1 MHHLLRRGVLP
12 LVFGLVLVPVVPAQ
26 PDWTLDLAGLP
37 TDLLIRGAA
46 PGDQAGYSV
55 AFGDVNGDG
64 VADLVVGAPGV
75 TVPGRTAAGAA
86 YVFYGRRSFAGL
98 ATIDLATQKPDVTV
112 LGEDQ
117 ADFLGTRVATGDVNG
132 DGRIDIVISGR
143 GVDVG
148 PRGETGGVY
157 VIHGKPNLPSLID
170 LDTTRADLTIY
181 GRTKFD
187 ETGGSLAVG
196 DVNHDGVDDILA
208 GAPNGD
214 PADRNDAGTVH
225 VFFGT
230 SKLPSGAVLD
240 LASRLADVTV
250 HGRYQFTHLG
260 ASLTVGDFNNDG
272 VDDLIIGSPY
282 ASQTKVRAGETYVV
296 YGRVLWSTPFILDLG
311 TGARPDFTVI
321 GRASDDNLS
330 TTVAVGDV
338 NQDGKNDLLTTA
350 LAAGPGWPGPIRKS
364 AGEAN
369 VIFGGTFG
377 PAFTWDLGT
386 TPPDIHVLGRA
397 AGDHLGQGGV
407 LADLDGDG
415 VRDIIVAASDATP
428 LSRTGAGM
436 AFLFRGGKFGGK
448 TTIDLSTAN
457 ADWEILGAASPD
469 HTGLDAVAA
478 GDFNGDGY
486 PDLALGTPSADFPSR
501 LGAGGVRILYGG
513 FARLLDPPKVGTR
526 MRIKIRARSYPGTF
540 RLGAAAFTGLT
551 GIPVGTRR
559 IPLDPD
565 ALFFTSLVATNVFQ
579 QFQGFLSGTGEAD
592 AAIAIPAIPGLAG
605 FTIYSAFALLD
616 TNAPSGMAASGNRLH
631 ITFVP

>member
-12 LVFGLVLVPVVPAQ
+12 LVFGLVLLPVVPAQ
-26 PDWTLDLAGLP
+26 PDWNLDLAGLP
-37 TDLLIRGAA
+37 TDLTIRGAS

-64 VADLVVGAPGV
+64 VADLLVGAPGV
-75 TVPGRTAAGAA
+75 TAPGRTATGAV
-86 YVFYGRRSFAGL
+86 YVFYGRRSFAGH
-98 ATIDLATQKPDVTV
+98 ATFDLTTHKPDVTI
-112 LGEDQ
+112 LGEDDN
-117 ADFLGTRVATGDVNG
+117 DFLGTRVATGDVNG
-132 DGRIDIVISGR
+132 DGRVDIVMSGR

-157 VIHGKPNLPSLID
+157 VIHGKPNLPALID

-187 ETGGSLAVG
+187 ETGRSLAVG

-214 PADRNDAGTVH
+214 PANRNDAGTVH
-225 VFFGT
+225 VIFGS
-230 SKLPSGAVLD
+230 SKFPTGAVLD
-240 LASRLADVTV
+240 LSSRLADVTV

-260 ASLTVGDFNNDG
+260 SSLTVGDFNNDG
-272 VDDLIIGSPY
+272 VDDLIIGAPF
-282 ASQTKVRAGETYVV
+282 ASQSKVRAGETYVV
-296 YGRVLWSTPFILDLG
+296 YGRVLWSSPFILDLG
-311 TGARPDFTVI
+311 TAAQPDLTVV
-321 GRASDDNLS
+321 GRASNDNLS

-338 NQDGKNDLLTTA
+338 NRDGKNDLLTTA
-350 LAAGPGWPGPIRKS
+350 FAAAPGYPGPVRNN

-369 VIFGGTFG
+369 VIFGGTFA
-377 PAFTWDLGT
+377 PAFTWDLGV
-386 TPPDIHVLGRA
+386 TPPDIRVLGRA
-397 AGDHLGQGGV
+397 AGDRLGQGGA

-415 VRDIIVAASDATP
+415 VLDIIVAAPDATP
-428 LSRTGAGM
+428 LSRTGAGTT
-436 AFLFRGGKFGGK
+436 FLFRGKKSGAK
-448 TTIDLSTAN
+448 TTIDLSTAQ
-457 ADWEILGAASPD
+457 ADWEIQGAATPD
-469 HTGLDAVAA
+469 HTGQDAVAA

-486 PDLALGTPSADFPSR
+486 SDLALGTPSADFPSR

-513 FARLLDPPKVGTR
+513 YARMLDPPKVGTR

-540 RLGAAAFTGLT
+540 RLGAAAFTGLS
-551 GIPVGTRR
+551 GIPVGARR
-559 IPLDPD
+559 FPLDPD

-579 QFQGFLSGTGEAD
+579 QFQGFLSTAGEAD
-592 AAIAIPAIPGLAG
+592 AAIAIPGIPGLAG

-616 TNAPSGMAASGNRLH
+616 QSAPSGLAESGNRLH